1 MREVG
6 NRRYR
11 LVRELGRGGMGAVWL
26 GQDTVLGRD
35 VAVKELLLPRGVPA
49 AERAVY
55 RERVL
60 REARIASQ
68 LQDPAVVTVY
78 DLISEDDQTYI
89 VMELI
94 SAPTLEDLVE
104 SSGPLTVRA
113 AAVLAGQLLA
123 ALEAAHSSGVVHR
136 DVKPGNVMVPVKGT
150 AKLTDFGIAQ
160 SIDDPRLTA
169 TGTLIG
175 SPAYMSPERLAG
187 GDASPA
193 WDLWALG
200 ATLFFAVEGRG
211 AFDRPTTSATILA
224 VMNERPVPRVPGPL
238 GELITGLMEPEPGRR
253 LGVAAAHRLIERAL
267 AGGDLTRPI
276 APANPGS
283 RPGAGSGPVSAGLA
297 GGWLAG
303 ASGPVSAGPDRGRLA
318 GAGPGSGPFGAVP
331 AHSGPF
337 SGPVTSGPLAT
348 GLSAPPVPVPP
359 RRRRRIGLAVS
370 LTLIPLFL
378 VGALV
383 LLFVT
388 VVKPLFDTVGLT
400 DGPAS
405 TPAMQPVLTL
415 GPGGDIPHESLMA
428 FRNSCLTWTPAKG
441 APEIESE
448 MKVGCYAEHD
458 VELLDTVLASTE
470 IEKDVAYPG
479 VEELTKVGGT
489 GCTRTFLSDK
499 VTGQDKEKT
508 LRYWVLVPTA
518 EAWKAK
524 TENGYRS
531 SSRLIYCFVGK
542 ADGSR
547 LTEPLMKQ

>member
-35 VAVKELLLPRGVPA
+35 VAVKELLLPGNVPA

-55 RERVL
+55 QERVL

-78 DLISEDDQTYI
+78 DLISEEEQTFI

-94 SAPTLEDLVE
+94 KAPTLEELVVRD
-104 SSGPLTVRA
+104 GPLDVKQA
-113 AAVLAGQLLA
+113 ATLAAQLLN
-123 ALEAAHSSGVVHR
+123 ALEAAHESGVVHR
-136 DVKPGNVMVPVKGT
+136 DVKPGNVMVPGKGT

-187 GDASPA
+187 GPAMPA

-200 ATLFFAVEGRG
+200 ATLYYAVEGKG

-224 VMNERPVPRVPGPL
+224 VMNERPQPRVSGPL
-238 GELITGLMEPEPGRR
+238 GELITGLLEPDPQRR
-253 LGVAAAHRLIERAL
+253 LGVAQAHRLIERAQH
-267 AGGDLTRPI
+267 GLTGPVLTQ
-276 APANPGS
+276 AVKTGPVQGVPALSGLPD
-283 RPGAGSGPVSAGLA
+283 SGPIT
-297 GGWLAG
+297 
-303 ASGPVSAGPDRGRLA
+303 
-318 GAGPGSGPFGAVP
+318 P
-331 AHSGPF
+331 APIT
-337 SGPVTSGPLAT
+337 PAPITPAPIT
-348 GLSAPPVPVPP
+348 PAPPVVLPPAPRKRRPVAL
-359 RRRRRIGLAVS
+359 ILSAT
-370 LTLIPLFL
+370 LTPLFL

-383 LLFVT
+383 SLYLT
-388 VVKPLFDTVGLT
+388 VFKPMFDNMGVGGLP

-405 TPAMQPVLTL
+405 TAAMQPVLTM
-415 GPGGDIPHESLMA
+415 GPDGDIKEDVLNMA
-428 FRNSCLTWTPAKG
+428 FRNSCLNWVPAKR
-441 APEIESE
+441 APKIEP
-448 MKVGCYAEHD
+448 KNRVGCYGAHD
-458 VELLDTVLASTE
+458 TEYLDSVLANSD
-470 IEKDVAYPG
+470 IEKDVPNPG
-479 VEELTKVGGT
+479 AEELTKIGGT

-508 LRYWVLVPTA
+508 LRYWVIIPTA
-518 EAWKAK
+518 EAWKVK
-524 TENGYRS
+524 TNNGYRHS
-531 SSRLIYCFVGK
+531 DRLIYCFVGK
-542 ADGSR
+542 ADGSK
-547 LTEPLMKQ
+547 LTEPLLKN